1 MFTAFSSAARR
12 DMTVNIVVPTSG
24 NLLANRTSA
33 LQVLQAAGEGTH
45 DKAAFAQYQRRGQA
59 ALAGGA
65 HQQRL
70 AAVREQARIGQKLGH
85 GNVPRGRGPLRDPL
99 GGAKI
104 DDVEAPPRA
113 RGGGV
118 PHAPNGPT

>member
-70 AAVREQARIGQKLGH
+70 AAVREQAWIGQKLGH
-85 GNVPRGRGPLRDPL
+85 GNVPRGAGPPPGLLRAPITDPL
-99 GGAKI
+99 AA
-104 DDVEAPPRA
+104 APP
-113 RGGGV
+113 
-118 PHAPNGPT
+118 APAAG